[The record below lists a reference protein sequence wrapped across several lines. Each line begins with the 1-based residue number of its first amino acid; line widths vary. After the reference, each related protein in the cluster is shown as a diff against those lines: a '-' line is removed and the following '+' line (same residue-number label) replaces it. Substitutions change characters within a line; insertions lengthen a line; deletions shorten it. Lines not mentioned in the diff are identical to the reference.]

1 MGNAIENIKAPM
13 KITTGSN
20 IDPRYFAYNDDGT
33 YTVTPTFIYNLVRDA
48 TKYYKEQIFSLDTD
62 CEYHTEKLSLTED
75 TWADKKKKDEL
86 EAKYGEQIKE
96 LEKRKRDWREANSDK
111 CSTRAGGPDLGDI
124 DEMRYF
130 ASYSPENKPTLSQA
144 LALYKWLKEFDK
156 ENGATLKESLPQKPE
171 VLLVMKEFRPEYDA
185 LIEKW
190 VDELG
195 IDHDLYFKSIDKIER
210 VVSTMR
216 RTNEKV
222 MKAVSSND
230 DGLEEYAQGL
240 IRYLTS
246 TNKVD
251 FKAQRAECITLIDKD
266 FVMTFNDTA
275 KELKAESTSH
285 DESSDGIDSIV
296 IWTKTTEAESPIK
309 LITISRENP
318 TDNYKYVI
326 SIDVDGN
333 SLRFSKEIATKADL
347 RKALNMTV
355 DMIEDVSPF
364 DRYVPDIQN
373 TIDTL

>member
-1 MGNAIENIKAPM
+1 
-13 KITTGSN
+13 
-20 IDPRYFAYNDDGT
+20 
-33 YTVTPTFIYNLVRDA
+33 
-48 TKYYKEQIFSLDTD
+48 
-62 CEYHTEKLSLTED
+62 
-75 TWADKKKKDEL
+75 
-86 EAKYGEQIKE
+86 
-96 LEKRKRDWREANSDK
+96 
-111 CSTRAGGPDLGDI
+111 
-124 DEMRYF
+124 
-130 ASYSPENKPTLSQA
+130 
-144 LALYKWLKEFDK
+144 
-156 ENGATLKESLPQKPE
+156 
-171 VLLVMKEFRPEYDA
+171 MKEFRPEYDA

-285 DESSDGIDSIV
+285 DESSDGIDAIV

-333 SLRFSKEIATKADL
+333 SLRFSKVIATKADL